1 MRMEIN
7 MSTETQGKLTFRDI
21 RKIHFG
27 VLFLILSML
36 LMTILP
42 LPPFLLDLLFTSNI
56 TLSLIVLMVCIYV
69 QRPLEF
75 SMFPTVLLIATLL
88 RLTLNIASTRVVLL
102 YGNQGPSAA
111 GQVIRAFGEVVIGGN
126 FVVGMI
132 VFAILMIINFVVVT
146 KGAGRISEVS
156 ARFTLDAMPGKQM
169 SIDADLNSGLITQ
182 DEAKKRRSEIMQEAD
197 FYGSMDGASK
207 FVRGDAVAG
216 MLVLFINLIGGIII
230 GVFQYK
236 MMLATAV
243 KDFSLLTIGDG
254 LVAQIPS
261 LLMSIAAALMV
272 TRVSNEQDIRM
283 QTTMQLF
290 NNPRPLI
297 VASSIIFML
306 ALIPKM
312 PHIPFLLLAACTIG
326 LTYFNYKRKKQAD
339 LKQIEQTQVTQEKKK
354 HEHTDLDWDDVVST
368 DRIALEIGYN
378 LINLVGLNKDGLLIS
393 RIKGIRKKLSHEL
406 GFLIPTIHVK
416 DNLNLVTNHYRIYL
430 KSVVVAESEV
440 YPDMLLAINP
450 GHITQRLS
458 GVQCK
463 DPSFGMEAYWITQ
476 DQRNHAQALGYTVV
490 DVSTVIATH
499 LNQVIR
505 NNAAHL
511 LGYDEV
517 QQLLNKLTRST
528 PKLVETLTSSAQGVP
543 LNVIF
548 TVIQKLLQ
556 SGIPIIDMRTIAE
569 KMIESWS
576 KNKDVDS
583 LVDSVRIALKHLIIY
598 SICSQSDNVPVAV
611 LDNDLAQILHKSIQ
625 QKHDAGDKVV
635 VLEPSLTERIYT
647 KLLEYVHKCE
657 VDSIPAI
664 LLVTSELR
672 ALLERLFKSGIPS
685 MHFLA
690 HGEIPEDKQL
700 SIIAKIG

>member
-1 MRMEIN
+1 
-7 MSTETQGKLTFRDI
+7 MSEATNVIAFKDI
-21 RKIHFG
+21 RKAHLG
-27 VLFLILSML
+27 VLFLIISML

-56 TLSLIVLMVCIYV
+56 TLSLIVLMVCIYIT
-69 QRPLEF
+69 RPLEF
-75 SMFPTVLLIATLL
+75 SMFPTILLVTTLM

-102 YGNQGPSAA
+102 NGNQGPSAA

-132 VFAILMIINFVVVT
+132 VFSILMIINFVVVT

-156 ARFTLDAMPGKQM
+156 ARFTLDALPGKQM
-169 SIDADLNSGLITQ
+169 SIDADLNSGLINQ
-182 DEAKKRRSEIMQEAD
+182 DEAKKRRAEIMQEAD

-216 MLVLFINLIGGIII
+216 MLILFINLVGGIII
-230 GVFQYK
+230 GIFQYK
-236 MMLATAV
+236 MMLASAV
-243 KDFSLLTIGDG
+243 QTFSLLTIGDG

-261 LLMSIAAALMV
+261 LLMSIAAALIV
-272 TRVSNEQDIRM
+272 TRVSNEHDIRH
-283 QTTMQLF
+283 QTVAQLLD
-290 NNPRPLI
+290 NPRPLI
-297 VASSIIFML
+297 VTSSVIFVL

-312 PHIPFLLLAACTIG
+312 PHVPFLFLATCTMI
-326 LTYFNYKRKKQAD
+326 LTYFVNKRKQQVD
-339 LKQIEQTQVTQEKKK
+339 LKKVEATQEKTEAKK
-354 HEHTDLDWDDVVST
+354 HDQAELNWDDVVST
-368 DRIALEIGYN
+368 DRISLEIGYN
-378 LINLVGLNKDGLLIS
+378 LINLVGFNKDGLLIN

-430 KSVVVAESEV
+430 KGVVVAESEV
-440 YPDMLLAINP
+440 YPEMILAINP

-463 DPSFGMEAYWITQ
+463 DPTFGMEAYWITQ
-476 DQRNHAQALGYTVV
+476 DQRNHAQTLGYTVV

-505 NNAAHL
+505 TNAAHL

-543 LNVIF
+543 INIIF
-548 TVIQKLLQ
+548 TVLQRLLQ

-569 KMIESWS
+569 KLIESWA
-576 KNKDVDS
+576 KNKDLES
-583 LVDSVRIALKHLIIY
+583 LVESVRIALRHLIVY
-598 SICSQSDNVPVAV
+598 SICSQSESVPVAV

-625 QKHDAGDKVV
+625 QSHEAGDKMV

-647 KLLEYVHKCE
+647 RLLEYVRKCE
-657 VDSIPAI
+657 LDSIPAI
-664 LLVTSELR
+664 LLATSELR
-672 ALLERLFKSGIPS
+672 GLLERLFKTGIPN

-690 HGEIPEDKQL
+690 HGEIPDDRQL
-700 SIIAKIG
+700 CVIAKIG